1 MYNDKEVIIPIS
13 DFELGQLDASLV
25 KPNCFNFCLEEEWL
39 LRIDKEGIT
48 FNEDFKNKLS
58 ADEYA
63 MKFIECLE
71 RMGMIK
77 NENLY

>member
-1 MYNDKEVIIPIS
+1 MYNDKEAIMPIS
-13 DFELGQLDASLV
+13 DLKIGQLDANLV
-25 KPNCFNFCLEEEWL
+25 KPNYFNFCLEEEWL
-39 LRIDKEGIT
+39 LRIDKDGIT

-71 RMGMIK
+71 RMGMVK

>member
-25 KPNCFNFCLEEEWL
+25 KHNCFKFYLEEEWL

-48 FNEDFKNKLS
+48 FNEDLKNKLS

-71 RMGMIK
+71 RAGMVK

>member
-25 KPNCFNFCLEEEWL
+25 KPNYFNLCLEEEWL
-39 LRIDKEGIT
+39 LRIDKDGIT
-48 FNEDFKNKLS
+48 FNEDFKSKLS
-58 ADEYA
+58 TDEYA